1 MEIDMKKLVIFTMGG
16 KGGVGKTAFM
26 VNLAEYFS
34 FHKIPKVLIDCD
46 MENKKKGSLKHYFP
60 EAIKVNIRN
69 PDGLDIFIDA
79 TENDETPVVLAD
91 LGAGS
96 GFDLIRWFKEMFPI
110 AAKHDIHFLAVG
122 VVTANPGSMETVLSW
137 GNELQDNVEYLIVKN
152 NHLGKTDLWNNSN
165 TSMTFKDVFNVT
177 EIAINA
183 RIPEWQTELENHGLT
198 LTAAMASKHPLFRKL
213 SARCRLECWR
223 NQIFKELDSCRTILV
238 P

>member
-1 MEIDMKKLVIFTMGG
+1 MAAAGWALTVAARLLVT
-16 KGGVGKTAFM
+16 GVSSSAPWINRPEVRPTA
-26 VNLAEYFS
+26 NKAEAAKAKPNRLFR
-34 FHKIPKVLIDCD
+34 D
-46 MENKKKGSLKHYFP
+46 
-60 EAIKVNIRN
+60 
-69 PDGLDIFIDA
+69 
-79 TENDETPVVLAD
+79 AD